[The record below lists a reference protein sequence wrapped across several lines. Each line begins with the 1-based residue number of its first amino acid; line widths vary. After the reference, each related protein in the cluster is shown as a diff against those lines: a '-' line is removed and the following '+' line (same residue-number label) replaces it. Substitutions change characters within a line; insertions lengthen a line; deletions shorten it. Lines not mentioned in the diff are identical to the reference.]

1 MVSGTICFDRL
12 LDRNPGVPRLRQ
24 VTQEGSVPRAVPR
37 TATRLNTEN
46 SDIGSPGT
54 SDVRNRPLWVVCRP
68 WREIYPNF
76 LSWQKSV
83 LLDLRD
89 FSERNVNS
97 SRPCGAWVMKRPT
110 LTPCCSN
117 TTAYTR
123 DSSLPGI
130 GFERSRSK
138 AMWHR
143 PLLRWL
149 RDNVHSADQNRTASG
164 RLAAL
169 NQYG

>member
-1 MVSGTICFDRL
+1 MSDSDPRRCLSDKRPSCERADRTVKFMISPQKTRKIPTSGARVRPI
-12 LDRNPGVPRLRQ
+12 
-24 VTQEGSVPRAVPR
+24 
-37 TATRLNTEN
+37 
-46 SDIGSPGT
+46 
-54 SDVRNRPLWVVCRP
+54 VRNRPLWVLCRR
-68 WREIYPNF
+68 WREIYPSF

-97 SRPCGAWVMKRPT
+97 SRPCGAWAMKRPT

-138 AMWHR
+138 AVWHR
-143 PLLRWL
+143 QFLRCL
-149 RDNVHSADQNRTASG
+149 RDNVHSADQTRTASG